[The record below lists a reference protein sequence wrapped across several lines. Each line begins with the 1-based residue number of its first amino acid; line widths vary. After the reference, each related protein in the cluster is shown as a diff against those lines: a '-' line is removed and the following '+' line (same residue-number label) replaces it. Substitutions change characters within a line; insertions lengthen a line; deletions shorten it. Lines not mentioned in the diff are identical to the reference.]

1 MISVDEI
8 SRIREKRTRFKK
20 ELYTKI
26 YEQVSRKI
34 RNAVDVGGNAVV
46 VLIPAFVLGFPSF
59 DRYKATSYIIRQ
71 LSLGGFNVEIL
82 ADFLL
87 SISWIT
93 RKTGEYK
100 KEVVHDDTDFPT
112 LINLKKAANRYRGNA
127 GNKR

>member
-93 RKTGEYK
+93 RKTGEHK
-100 KEVVHDDTDFPT
+100 KEVAHDDTDFPT

>member
-34 RNAVDVGGNAVV
+34 RNTVDVGGNVVV

-59 DRYKATSYIIRQ
+59 DRYKATTYIIRQ

-93 RKTGEYK
+93 RKTGEHK
-100 KEVVHDDTDFPT
+100 KEVAHDDTDFPT

>member
-8 SRIREKRTRFKK
+8 SRIKEKRTRFKK

-34 RNAVDVGGNAVV
+34 RNVVDVGGNAVV

-93 RKTGEYK
+93 RKTGEHK
-100 KEVVHDDTDFPT
+100 KEIAHDDTDFPT

>member
-34 RNAVDVGGNAVV
+34 RNTVDVGGNAVV

-71 LSLGGFNVEIL
+71 LSLGGFNVKIL

-93 RKTGEYK
+93 RKTGEHK
-100 KEVVHDDTDFPT
+100 KEVAHDDTDFPT

>member
-34 RNAVDVGGNAVV
+34 RNTVDVGGNAVV

-93 RKTGEYK
+93 RKTGEHK
-100 KEVVHDDTDFPT
+100 KEVAHDDTDFPT

>member
-59 DRYKATSYIIRQ
+59 D
-71 LSLGGFNVEIL
+71 LSLIH
-82 ADFLL
+82 
-87 SISWIT
+87 I
-93 RKTGEYK
+93 
-100 KEVVHDDTDFPT
+100 
-112 LINLKKAANRYRGNA
+112 
-127 GNKR
+127 

>member
-8 SRIREKRTRFKK
+8 SRIREKRTRFRK

-34 RNAVDVGGNAVV
+34 RNTVDVGGNTVV

-71 LSLGGFNVEIL
+71 LGIGGLMWRYSQISY
-82 ADFLL
+82 FL
-87 SISWIT
+87 
-93 RKTGEYK
+93 
-100 KEVVHDDTDFPT
+100 
-112 LINLKKAANRYRGNA
+112 YRGQLEKVVNE
-127 GNKR
+127 KRKSHMMTPISLHS

>member
-8 SRIREKRTRFKK
+8 SRIKEKRTRFKK

-34 RNAVDVGGNAVV
+34 RNVVDVGGNAVV

-93 RKTGEYK
+93 RKTGEHK
-100 KEVVHDDTDFPT
+100 KEIVHDDTDFPT